1 MIHPTHPVLKTST
14 FYKRCSSS
22 RAELHASRG
31 HLHIARYIPLQCL
44 VLKMAKTRQDHAKC
58 LIADVNT
65 ATTIPAQVPCRHMT
79 AMCVY
84 VHERISRVH
93 LGNN

>member
-1 MIHPTHPVLKTST
+1 
-14 FYKRCSSS
+14 
-22 RAELHASRG
+22 
-31 HLHIARYIPLQCL
+31 
-44 VLKMAKTRQDHAKC
+44 MAKTKQDHAKC
-58 LIADVNT
+58 LIADVNVNT
-65 ATTIPAQVPCRHMT
+65 ATTKITQVLCRHMT